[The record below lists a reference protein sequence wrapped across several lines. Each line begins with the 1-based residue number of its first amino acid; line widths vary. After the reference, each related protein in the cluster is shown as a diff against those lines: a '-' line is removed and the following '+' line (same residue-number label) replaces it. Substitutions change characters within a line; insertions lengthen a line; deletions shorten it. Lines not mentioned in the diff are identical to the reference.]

1 MTASCF
7 LRSLIRDRRGN
18 KDQLEKLRQCS
29 NGAERFRLDGA
40 GEKPLAPE
48 MEDVLLEWIHSGRLK
63 GLRVSRKLIR
73 RKALHLSNE
82 QQNMEDFTASSGWI
96 KKFMRRHGLSL
107 RRKITVAQ
115 KDPEQLVD
123 KLVVYVLQ
131 ARILSKCFGYQ
142 PCNIIAM
149 DETAV
154 WADMTSETTVE
165 SKGSRTV
172 CLKRT
177 GHEKVKVSVCLAAKA
192 DGSKMK
198 PMTVFGRR
206 KREVKKLNE
215 ELRSKCV
222 IASSGNAWMNEGLT
236 LIWADKVLGKFSF
249 GRRLLAWDSFS
260 CHIMDSVKD
269 NVKENNTDMVVVP
282 SGCTKYIQAPDVCW
296 NAPFK
301 ELVTERYDEWMA
313 EGSQENTAQGN
324 LKAPP
329 RSKIIE
335 WILQAWKNVRIDVIK
350 SSFKSCALNIAI
362 DGSEDELIHCFKENQ
377 PCSAGLQR
385 LKVMANTIDDER
397 EDPFVSLSDSDVEQ
411 EAINELDSDDENDEI
426 IDI

>member
-1 MTASCF
+1 MFKWCKKVST
-7 LRSLIRDRRGN
+7 
-18 KDQLEKLRQCS
+18 QP
-29 NGAERFRLDGA
+29 A

-48 MEDVLLEWIHSGRLK
+48 MEEVLLEWIHSRRLK
-63 GLRVSRKLIR
+63 GLRVSRKLIM
-73 RKALHLSNE
+73 RKALHLSKE
-82 QQNMEDFTASSGWI
+82 QQNMEDFTASNGWI
-96 KKFMRRHGLSL
+96 QKFMRRHGLSL
-107 RRKITVAQ
+107 RRKTTVAQ

-123 KLVVYVLQ
+123 KLGAYVLQ
-131 ARILSKCFGYQ
+131 ARILSKRFGYQ

-165 SKGSRTV
+165 SKGARTV
-172 CLKRT
+172 CLKTT

-198 PMTVFGRR
+198 PMIVFGGG

-215 ELRSKCV
+215 EFRSKCV
-222 IASSGNAWMNEGLT
+222 IASSGNAWMNEGPT
-236 LIWADKVLGKFSF
+236 LIWADKVLGEFSF

-269 NVKENNTDMVVVP
+269 KVKENNTDMVVVP
-282 SGCTKYIQAPDVCW
+282 GGCTKYIQAPDVCW

-313 EGSQENTAQGN
+313 EGSQEYTAQGN

-329 RSKIIE
+329 RRKIMPIYGVDSGGME
-335 WILQAWKNVRIDVIK
+335 KCRDRCDQVVI
-350 SSFKSCALNIAI
+350 
-362 DGSEDELIHCFKENQ
+362 
-377 PCSAGLQR
+377 
-385 LKVMANTIDDER
+385 
-397 EDPFVSLSDSDVEQ
+397 
-411 EAINELDSDDENDEI
+411 
-426 IDI
+426 